1 MNERINTSKLAENAV
16 QGTDNQHVKSVIAL
30 NPKHQSLVNKVV
42 AWDTKYELANDQRTL
57 AYDLTEFD
65 FEEDDKTWR
74 KWNRACENAYD
85 KYLTYFEELPK
96 REQLNI
102 TKTLSI

>member
-1 MNERINTSKLAENAV
+1 MIMNTQTINNV
-16 QGTDNQHVKSVIAL
+16 QVMSVIAL

-57 AYDLTEFD
+57 AHDLTECD
-65 FEEDDKTWR
+65 FEDEDKTWR
-74 KWNRACENAYD
+74 KWNRACENAFD
-85 KYLTYFEELPK
+85 KYITYFEDLPK

-102 TKTLSI
+102 TKTLNN

>member
-1 MNERINTSKLAENAV
+1 MNERNNTSKLAENAV

-65 FEEDDKTWR
+65 FEDEDKTWR
-74 KWNRACENAYD
+74 KWNRACESAYD

-102 TKTLSI
+102 TKTLSN